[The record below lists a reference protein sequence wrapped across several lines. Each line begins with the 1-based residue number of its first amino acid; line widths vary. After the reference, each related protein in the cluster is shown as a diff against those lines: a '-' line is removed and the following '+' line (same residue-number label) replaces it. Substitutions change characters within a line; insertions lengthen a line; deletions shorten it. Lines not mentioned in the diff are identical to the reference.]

1 MRPSTNR
8 PVASA
13 RRRTHRTG
21 FTALAALAGFALV
34 AGACGSD
41 EESDPPGL
49 TEAPAATDAPGA
61 TSGGGSGDCAL
72 EEPLKIGY
80 AADFDLGGI
89 GDVPASKGAQFVIDT
104 INAEG
109 GVGGKPVEY
118 EIKQISQTPPDPAA
132 AQRAVQ
138 ELLDGGADIILGPP
152 FSDYGLPLLEV
163 TNGAVPVLFVTSTEI
178 TLSDPDRGSF
188 LVSFDDRVQA
198 SAAAEFA
205 AGQGF
210 TNAVTISSS
219 DIPYLNITTAAFT
232 DVFEGAGGT
241 VAADLSYNL
250 GDTDFSAQVNEIA
263 GLEPQPDV
271 VYSAFFLPE
280 AGVFLKQLREAGI
293 TSAVISADGFDASEV
308 WTIGA
313 DAEGVFF
320 TSHTFPGPDN
330 TVQGFLDA
338 FEAANG
344 EPIGTVAF
352 GALGADAAQIA
363 VAAVEEACSTDGATL
378 IETIRNLSVKVTTGE
393 TAYAGGGT
401 PKRDVTIL
409 TVTDGA
415 PALVEA
421 FFPTVVGGS

>member
-1 MRPSTNR
+1 MRRS
-8 PVASA
+8 SA
-13 RRRTHRTG
+13 IA
-21 FTALAALAGFALV
+21 ALAALSLLAA
-34 AGACGSD
+34 ACGGDD
-41 EESDPPGL
+41 EETTDATDT
-49 TEAPAATDAPGA
+49 TEAPAATEAPGATDAPGA
-61 TSGGGSGDCAL
+61 TSGGGGDCTL

-89 GDVPASKGAQFVIDT
+89 GDVPASKGAGFVVET

-109 GVGGKPVEY
+109 GVGGLPVEY

-163 TNGAVPVLFVTSTEI
+163 TKGSVPVLFVTSTEI
-178 TLSDPDRGSF
+178 TLSDPSVGSF

-205 AGQGF
+205 TKQGYA
-210 TNAVTISSS
+210 NAVTISSS
-219 DIPYLNITTAAFT
+219 DIPYLNITTASFT
-232 DVFEGAGGT
+232 EVFEGAGGT

-263 GLEPQPDV
+263 ALDPQPDV

-280 AGVFLKQLREAGI
+280 AGVFLKQLREAGVE
-293 TSAVISADGFDASEV
+293 SAVISADGFDASQI

-320 TSHTFPGPDN
+320 TSHTFPGEGN
-330 TVQGFLDA
+330 TVQGFLDQY
-338 FEAANG
+338 EAAKG
-344 EPIGTVAF
+344 EPIETVAF

-363 VAAVEEACSTDGATL
+363 IAAVEEACSTDGATL
-378 IETIRNLSVKVTTGE
+378 IETIQNLAVKVTTGE
-393 TAYAGGGT
+393 TVYAGGGT
-401 PKRDVTIL
+401 PQRDVTIL

-415 PALVEA
+415 PAFVDS
-421 FFPTVVGGS
+421 FFPATVAGG

>member
-1 MRPSTNR
+1 
-8 PVASA
+8 
-13 RRRTHRTG
+13 
-21 FTALAALAGFALV
+21 LAALSLLAA
-34 AGACGSD
+34 ACGGDD
-41 EESDPPGL
+41 EETTDA
-49 TEAPAATDAPGA
+49 TTAATDAPGA
-61 TSGGGSGDCAL
+61 TEVPGDTSGGGGGDCTLA
-72 EEPLKIGY
+72 EPLKIGY

-89 GDVPASKGAQFVIDT
+89 GDVPASKGAGFVVET

-109 GVGGKPVEY
+109 GVGGFPVEY

-138 ELLDGGADIILGPP
+138 ELVDGGADIILGPP

-163 TNGAVPVLFVTSTEI
+163 TNGSVPVLFVTSTEI

-205 AGQGF
+205 TSRGF
-210 TNAVTISSS
+210 QNAVTISSS

-232 DVFEGAGGT
+232 DVLEGAGGT
-241 VAADLSYNL
+241 VLADLSYNL

-263 GLEPQPDV
+263 GLDPQPDV
-271 VYSAFFLPE
+271 IYSAFFLPE
-280 AGVFLKQLREAGI
+280 AGVFLKQLREAGVEA
-293 TSAVISADGFDASEV
+293 AVISADGFDASEI

-320 TSHTFPGPDN
+320 TSHTFPGEGN
-330 TVQGFLDA
+330 SVQAFLDQY
-338 FEAANG
+338 EAAKG

-363 VAAVEEACSTDGATL
+363 IAAVEETCSTEGETL
-378 IETIRNLSVKVTTGE
+378 IGAIRNLAVKVTTGE
-393 TAYAGGGT
+393 TVYAGGGT
-401 PKRDVTIL
+401 PQRNVTIL

-415 PALVEA
+415 PALVDS
-421 FFPTVVGGS
+421 FFPSVVGGS